1 MRLRGMLWGLWAL
14 GMMGTG
20 CATVGGAGTPPAVS
34 AAAPERPTCP
44 VSIAEEKP
52 LELGYRPQLVAREWV
67 PALAPAPLG
76 FAEESHTRESFRQR
90 LELASG
96 AVEVSGLEERGDP
109 AKPEGGASV
118 VFALPT
124 SGGYCVVN
132 SWSTW
137 LSAKVGLS
145 LASTW
150 TAADKSL
157 ALLLLKLELP
167 QPGQGLQTRWVV
179 LGTDGARAWI
189 ALGEPPQH
197 QLIVPSVA
205 FFTSGK
211 DVYLDVK
218 QRYLTRMR
226 LGKDGHFLQPASP
239 R

>member
-1 MRLRGMLWGLWAL
+1 MRSRGMKWGLLAL

-20 CATVGGAGTPPAVS
+20 CATVGGTGAPAAASAS
-34 AAAPERPTCP
+34 AAERPTCP
-44 VSIAEEKP
+44 VTIADERP

-67 PALAPAPLG
+67 PALAPARLG
-76 FAEESHTRESFRQR
+76 FAEESHARESFRQR

-118 VFALPT
+118 VFALPD

-137 LSAKVGLS
+137 LTAKVGLS
-145 LASTW
+145 LASLW
-150 TAADKSL
+150 TSADKSL
-157 ALLLLKLELP
+157 ALLLLKLELAP
-167 QPGQGLQTRWVV
+167 EGQPQTRWVV

-218 QRYLTRMR
+218 QRYVTRMR
-226 LGKDGHFLQPASP
+226 LGKDGHFLQPAST